1 MSPTLFEQPRGFFN
15 LPQETDEWKS
25 SEMGPYSFSSLS
37 KTTTKSNCF
46 QMSLQRQHFLVS
58 YLKTLSVGPA
68 RVLVRPGCWSGQ
80 GVGSARVL
88 VWPGCW
94 SGQGVGLAG
103 VLVRPG
109 CWSGSEVGPA
119 RVLVWPGCWSGRG
132 VGPAGVLVWPGCWSG
147 QGVGPA
153 RVLVWPGCW
162 SGQGVGPASVCTRD
176 LPLSRPA
183 LSQLNS
189 CTAVNWVYSVPRFF
203 QPPVNTNLS
212 LETIFLE
219 TELSRKTWRDK
230 KKI

>member
-1 MSPTLFEQPRGFFN
+1 MSPTLFEQLRGLFN
-15 LPQETDEWKS
+15 PPQETDEWKS

-68 RVLVRPGCWSGQ
+68 RVLV
-80 GVGSARVL
+80 
-88 VWPGCW
+88 WPGCW
-94 SGQGVGLAG
+94 SGQGVGPAG

-109 CWSGSEVGPA
+109 CWSG
-119 RVLVWPGCWSGRG
+119 
-132 VGPAGVLVWPGCWSG
+132 
-147 QGVGPA
+147 QGVGLA

-189 CTAVNWVYSVPRFF
+189 CTAVKWIYSVPRFF

-230 KKI
+230 KK

>member
-15 LPQETDEWKS
+15 IAQETDEWKS
-25 SEMGPYSFSSLS
+25 CEMGPYSFSSLS

-58 YLKTLSVGPA
+58 YLKTLK
-68 RVLVRPGCWSGQ
+68 VLVRPGCWSGQ

-94 SGQGVGLAG
+94 SGRSVGPAG

-109 CWSGSEVGPA
+109 CWSSRGVGLA
-119 RVLVWPGCWSGRG
+119 RVLVQPGCWSGRG
-132 VGPAGVLVWPGCWSG
+132 VGPAGVLVRPGCWSG
-147 QGVGPA
+147 QGVGLA
-153 RVLVWPGCW
+153 RVLVRPGSW
-162 SGQGVGPASVCTRD
+162 SGQGVGPASVCTCD

-189 CTAVNWVYSVPRFF
+189 CTAVNWIYRVILPASCKYKP
-203 QPPVNTNLS
+203 
-212 LETIFLE
+212 
-219 TELSRKTWRDK
+219 
-230 KKI
+230 

>member
-1 MSPTLFEQPRGFFN
+1 MSPTLFEQPRGLFN
-15 LPQETDEWKS
+15 PPQETDVWKS

-68 RVLVRPGCWSGQ
+68 RVLV
-80 GVGSARVL
+80 
-88 VWPGCW
+88 WPGCW
-94 SGQGVGLAG
+94 SGQGVGLAR

-109 CWSGSEVGPA
+109 CWSGRGVGLA

-132 VGPAGVLVWPGCWSG
+132 VGLAS
-147 QGVGPA
+147 
-153 RVLVWPGCW
+153 VLVWPGCW

-189 CTAVNWVYSVPRFF
+189 CTAVKWIYSVPRFF

-219 TELSRKTWRDK
+219 TELSRKTWRDRK
-230 KKI
+230 KK